1 MARWA
6 GHTIAGIGVLFVYL
20 MVFPAFFRPANT
32 PSWTSFHS
40 LSAFFRCVEDDPI
53 PWLSVYDTHSECT
66 LSPPPQATTQPAITL
81 SPPPVPSPATLPSA
95 TISSEPEG
103 AVSIGMDDVISRKV
117 LAVIARDYV
126 KHWKTLGPFL
136 DLSRQQEIA
145 ITETY
150 PNNYHLQKW
159 ECLEVWSDMKGT
171 GATYRAFITAA
182 EEARDHDLAHRVKDM
197 TKSQSP
203 SPPPTS

>member
-1 MARWA
+1 M
-6 GHTIAGIGVLFVYL
+6 
-20 MVFPAFFRPANT
+20 
-32 PSWTSFHS
+32 
-40 LSAFFRCVEDDPI
+40 
-53 PWLSVYDTHSECT
+53 
-66 LSPPPQATTQPAITL
+66 
-81 SPPPVPSPATLPSA
+81 
-95 TISSEPEG
+95 
-103 AVSIGMDDVISRKV
+103 SIGIDDVISRKV

-126 KHWKTLGPFL
+126 KHWKMLGPFL

-150 PNNYHLQKW
+150 PNNYHLQKR

-182 EEARDHDLAHRVKDM
+182 EEARDRDLAHRVKDM

-203 SPPPTS
+203 SSPPTS

>member
-1 MARWA
+1 MASPP
-6 GHTIAGIGVLFVYL
+6 
-20 MVFPAFFRPANT
+20 PAA
-32 PSWTSFHS
+32 
-40 LSAFFRCVEDDPI
+40 
-53 PWLSVYDTHSECT
+53 T
-66 LSPPPQATTQPAITL
+66 LSP
-81 SPPPVPSPATLPSA
+81 PSPATLPSA

-103 AVSIGMDDVISRKV
+103 AVSIGIDDVISRKV

-126 KHWKTLGPFL
+126 KHWKILGPFL

-150 PNNYHLQKW
+150 PNNYHLQKR
-159 ECLEVWSDMKGT
+159 ECLEVWSDTKGT

-182 EEARDHDLAHRVKDM
+182 EEARDRDLAHRVKDM

-203 SPPPTS
+203 SPPSTS